1 MDMILV
7 KRIHIKRR
15 PLSLG
20 PYLSEILVLHKVFQQ
35 KYPSF
40 LESTFSVVASEEG
53 IEKSSSNTWI
63 WNLKR
68 LNWSFQWM
76 SPSVFRMIPKPSP
89 LPKYKVPIEL
99 ISSWITCVYPD
110 IIWSLKTLL
119 GIIINEKKEY
129 VNETLTC
136 IVINKVTSK
145 NFIIKFFPAKW

>member
-15 PLSLG
+15 PLFLG
-20 PYLSEILVLHKVFQQ
+20 PCLSDILVLHKVFQQ

-145 NFIIKFFPAKW
+145 NFIIEFFPAKW